1 MSNKVVEKNEK
12 LTEKIRKKKN
22 DQLNKLMKDSS
33 DEEDIRG
40 WVDGAGSEDE
50 EGESVEESGEEGE
63 DDEEGDGSEGE

>member
-1 MSNKVVEKNEK
+1 MNELRDDERVVSNKIVEKNEK

-40 WVDGAGSEDE
+40 WVDGAGSDE
-50 EGESVEESGEEGE
+50 ENESGEEGE
-63 DDEEGDGSEGE
+63 DNDSE

>member
-1 MSNKVVEKNEK
+1 MSNKIVEKNEK

>member
-1 MSNKVVEKNEK
+1 MSNKIVEKNEK

-40 WVDGAGSEDE
+40 WVDDVGSEDE
-50 EGESVEESGEEGE
+50 DGKSEEESGEEGE

>member
-1 MSNKVVEKNEK
+1 MSNKIVEKNEK

-50 EGESVEESGEEGE
+50 DGENVEESGEEGE

>member
-1 MSNKVVEKNEK
+1 MLQRLEHRDLEYDKLMNELRDDERVVSNKIVEKNEK

-40 WVDGAGSEDE
+40 WVDGAGSE
-50 EGESVEESGEEGE
+50 G
-63 DDEEGDGSEGE
+63 

>member
-1 MSNKVVEKNEK
+1 MSNKIVEKNEK

-40 WVDGAGSEDE
+40 WVDGAGSDE
-50 EGESVEESGEEGE
+50 ENESGEEGE
-63 DDEEGDGSEGE
+63 DNEDEEDGSEGDSQQ

>member
-1 MSNKVVEKNEK
+1 MSNKIVEKNEK

-50 EGESVEESGEEGE
+50 EGESVEESGEVGE

>member
-1 MSNKVVEKNEK
+1 MSNKIVEKNEK

-50 EGESVEESGEEGE
+50 DGESVGESGEEGE
-63 DDEEGDGSEGE
+63 DDEEEDGSEGE

>member
-1 MSNKVVEKNEK
+1 VSNKIVEKNEK